1 MSISTLSLLT
11 APRNSIYE
19 SQRQLVDAQT
29 ELSTG
34 RHADVGLRLGGRT
47 AAAIT
52 LRNGLEQNN
61 SMLDMN
67 GLAATELDLSQ
78 GALSSLIDL
87 AHQFSAT
94 LIGAR
99 NAVNGQEVVKTVAK
113 SALESLNSILNQTH
127 DGKFLFA
134 GMNSDVSPLEDYI
147 STPPSAGKLAVDA
160 AFLAEF
166 GVTQSGAGVSS
177 ITAMQ
182 MDIFL
187 DGNFEN
193 LFNPSAWSTTFS
205 TASDQN
211 RSARIDTSYY
221 VEVSANANE
230 AAFRNLTMAVTMV
243 FDLGAGSFNQA
254 TFEKVVD
261 KAVSISATAA
271 QGAGLIAGRLGSA
284 EKAIADSTQ
293 QLKQRNTILN
303 QEINLLESVDQYEVS
318 TRINLL
324 TTQLEA
330 SYSITARINR
340 LNLMNYL

>member
-1 MSISTLSLLT
+1 
-11 APRNSIYE
+11 
-19 SQRQLVDAQT
+19 
-29 ELSTG
+29 
-34 RHADVGLRLGGRT
+34 
-47 AAAIT
+47 
-52 LRNGLEQNN
+52 
-61 SMLDMN
+61 
-67 GLAATELDLSQ
+67 
-78 GALSSLIDL
+78 
-87 AHQFSAT
+87 
-94 LIGAR
+94 
-99 NAVNGQEVVKTVAK
+99 
-113 SALESLNSILNQTH
+113 
-127 DGKFLFA
+127 
-134 GMNSDVSPLEDYI
+134 MNSDVSPLEDYI

-166 GVTQSGAGVSS
+166 GMTQSGAGVSS

-230 AAFRNLTMAVTMV
+230 VAFRNLTMAFTMA

-284 EKAIADSTQ
+284 EKVIADSMQ